1 MIKTFDQFIKESK
14 DWSNSV
20 TAIIALFNKE
30 DQLLALKR
38 GMTAPWKPG
47 HWNITGGVVGDTIAN
62 ETPKDAAIREVI
74 EETGLTPT
82 NIQEWG
88 MIDTEGSPEACG
100 KIYYFTGEVNE
111 EPTYSDGE
119 NSEWLFV
126 NKEDLDKL
134 DWVPFLT
141 DFKGCDLSST
151 KFKRSFLHEVWK

>member
-1 MIKTFDQFIKESK
+1 MIKTFSQFIKESK

-47 HWNITGGVVGDTIAN
+47 HWNITGGVVGDTITN

-119 NSEWLFV
+119 NSEWQFV

-141 DFKGCDLSST
+141 DFTGCDLSST